1 MTDSTGFVVVCS
13 ASFSYK
19 DTRNSMQGVVIEL
32 SVRLFYLWCLT
43 ASSCVQH
50 SVSASFVAIGGC
62 RSALYYSMLAYSANA
77 QGIADVLLAGVACGV
92 LAEAC
97 N

>member
-1 MTDSTGFVVVCS
+1 MTDNTGFVVVCS

-19 DTRNSMQGVVIEL
+19 DTCNSMQGAVSEL
-32 SVRLFYLWCLT
+32 VRLFYLWCLT
-43 ASSCVQH
+43 ASSCVQC

-62 RSALYYSMLAYSANA
+62 RSALYYSMLAYPANA
-77 QGIADVLLAGVACGV
+77 QGIADLLLAGFACGV